1 MIYRQIGAGG
11 ISFPLSV
18 VEAGIAVAAVAALV
32 SSLPPARRVQTL
44 NVVDA
49 LAGR

>member
-11 ISFPLSV
+11 IAFPLSV
-18 VEAGIAVAAVAALV
+18 IWSGIAVAAAVAVA